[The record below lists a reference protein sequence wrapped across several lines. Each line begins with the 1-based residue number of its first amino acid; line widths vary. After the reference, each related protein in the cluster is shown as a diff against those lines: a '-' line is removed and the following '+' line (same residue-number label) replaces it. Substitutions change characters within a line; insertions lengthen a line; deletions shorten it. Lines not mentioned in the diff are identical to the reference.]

1 MNIKVV
7 QADPVGCGRIRQPQI
22 LLQMFISDEDFKDFV
37 RTEIRQAIVEVLQ
50 QQEPVIR
57 LRSQFKEARF
67 LTRRQVATYLGI
79 GMSTVDY
86 WVSIGKL
93 TKIYINGSPRFD
105 REEVD
110 KSFTTLKKYGRAA

>member
-1 MNIKVV
+1 VV
-7 QADPVGCGRIRQPQI
+7 QADPIGCGRIRQPQI

-93 TKIYINGSPRFD
+93 KKIYINGSPRFD
-105 REEVD
+105 REEID
-110 KSFTTLKKYGRAA
+110 KSFTNLKKYGRAA